1 MKRTNLVLDEDL
13 LEKALKMSGERT
25 YSGAVNRALDEM
37 VRRLT
42 VTEGLRML
50 QGSHA
55 WEGDLAEMRGDSRI
69 RDEAKRARSSK
80 GKARR
85 GAR

>member
-1 MKRTNLVLDEDL
+1 
-13 LEKALKMSGERT
+13 MSGERT

-42 VTEGLRML
+42 VADGLRML

-69 RDEAKRARSSK
+69 RDGARSKRGTTSK
-80 GKARR
+80 GKTRR